1 MEENIFLN
9 EFEDNFEDLHENEE
23 LVEDDVQME
32 EETEED
38 PYFNERNLLNAE
50 KAQLMSNLAANTSSI
65 GDWKIMKIY
74 EARMRGAEDP
84 YDFDALVLQ
93 RQSARDRIQEIN
105 VELNKLDGIEPT
117 EAEILAMAKSR
128 KQNDITEYD
137 NSANVNSFI
146 IGGEP
151 MWLNFDQRS
160 RLKASLEAIE
170 ADGGT
175 EMTKSFGGKSYT
187 FTTQQ
192 WHYMINAVENYAGDC
207 QTVTETHRINVNNLE
222 SVDEVNVYDYTVG
235 YPQKINFDKMFSNE

>member
-1 MEENIFLN
+1 MMEE
-9 EFEDNFEDLHENEE
+9 DK
-23 LVEDDVQME
+23 
-32 EETEED
+32 
-38 PYFNERNLLNAE
+38 YFNERNALNAE
-50 KAQLMSNLAANTSSI
+50 KAQLMSNLAANTSPI

-93 RQSARDRIQEIN
+93 RQAARDRIQEIN
-105 VELNKLDGIEPT
+105 VELDKLDGIEPT
-117 EAEILAMAKSR
+117 EEEILAMAKSR

-192 WHYMINAVENYAGDC
+192 WHYMINTVENYAGVC
-207 QTVTETHRINVNNLE
+207 QTVTEEHRDAVQALE
-222 SVDEVNVYDYTVG
+222 SVEDIEVYDYTTS
-235 YPQKINFDKMFSNE
+235 YPSKINFDEILVNE

>member
-1 MEENIFLN
+1 MEE
-9 EFEDNFEDLHENEE
+9 DK
-23 LVEDDVQME
+23 
-32 EETEED
+32 
-38 PYFNERNLLNAE
+38 YFNERNALNAE
-50 KAQLMSNLAANTSSI
+50 KAQLMSNLAANTSPI

-93 RQSARDRIQEIN
+93 RQAARDRIQEIN
-105 VELNKLDGIEPT
+105 VELDKLDGIEPT
-117 EAEILAMAKSR
+117 EEEILAMAKNR

-187 FTTQQ
+187 FTTLQ
-192 WHYMINAVENYAGDC
+192 WKAMINTVENYAGVC
-207 QTVTETHRINVNNLE
+207 QTVTEEHRDAVQALE
-222 SVDEVNVYDYTVG
+222 SVEDVEAYDYTTD
-235 YPQKINFDKMFSNE
+235 YPSKINFDEMLVNE